1 MHYGH
6 KVGTVN
12 NNMKW
17 ALYGERLGVCLF
29 DLDITKKYLVRYL
42 EHILGSKNLIFSFR
56 ALNFVA
62 HVAMRGGMIMFV
74 TSNRD
79 TMFDVEKAAEEVSGR
94 VVVGANRKRGE
105 VVRHLATAMM

>member
-1 MHYGH
+1 
-6 KVGTVN
+6 
-12 NNMKW
+12 MKW

-29 DLDITKKYLVRYL
+29 DLDITKQYLV
-42 EHILGSKNLIFSFR
+42 R

-62 HVAMRGGMIMFV
+62 HVSMRGGMILFV

-94 VVVGANRKRGE
+94 VVYWFSHRREDK
-105 VVRHLATAMM
+105 